1 MVVASIE
8 KVVICKLVVS
18 IRLSCVLVISTD
30 ADILS
35 IWLLS
40 SLPFVVTIA
49 VASDI
54 IPVVITSVV
63 GVIVDD
69 IVTGSVI

>member
-1 MVVASIE
+1 MVVASTE

-49 VASDI
+49 VAS
-54 IPVVITSVV
+54 VVITSVENEV
-63 GVIVDD
+63 VDD
-69 IVTGSVI
+69 IVAGLVV